1 MVAIDMNYKSVTKS
15 SVKCAQPRNAKSF
28 HQKLVQ
34 KKWCSTPLVS
44 VTLSTTC
51 ARESQ
56 DLEEDGGTGR
66 RREGGRDIVMDEGR
80 PGGGAHPRPPKSRLG
95 KCFYQNHVEICQ

>member
-1 MVAIDMNYKSVTKS
+1 MLAIDMNYKSVTKS
-15 SVKCAQPRNAKSF
+15 SVKCAQPRNANLFTKNWCKKSGAPP
-28 HQKLVQ
+28 
-34 KKWCSTPLVS
+34 PLVS

-80 PGGGAHPRPPKSRLG
+80 PGGGAQPRPPKSRLG
-95 KCFYQNHVEICQ
+95 NECFCQHSAC